1 MVVVLRGDDFEAG
14 GVVAVAAEVVFEGED
29 EFLFAPFG
37 LVLFGGGVDEVLL
50 GPAVLDWHLGDACVE
65 DAVEL

>member
-1 MVVVLRGDDFEAG
+1 M
-14 GVVAVAAEVVFEGED
+14 AVAAEVVFEGED